1 MMMTS
6 STFHVGAF
14 PVSGSTLRGSQGSRQ
29 VLHRAR
35 YIPVRRFDTQI
46 GIVMPPRHIIISKVV
61 MHFVGAGDCA
71 KGRYGAVLGC
81 SFRYVLIIFSS
92 LNLTQFLFNLYS
104 KRKPKCFKLRTET
117 SSSAPTPQTSTLSQ
131 SLLVSHETI
140 RSLEAELDHGASIA
154 ALRRFNDNLAKL
166 DASSWEA
173 KLRPVMNE
181 LAFNLESFNPAF
193 TAVLLRIQSTIG
205 CSDYVR
211 RDMAL
216 KKLIQPLAGEYGMH
230 NGELQAKTHRE
241 LFSDFYADLMREPLQ
256 MAVNQHPHPP
266 AASLLFQQMMRDLCI
281 TIPQRRQD
289 GGVEMSSMEAAS
301 YAMGYNL
308 AIEYL
313 ADYEKTWMLDS
324 FRTLNNQ
331 VLAPT
336 GRPLTEWL
344 FLEVHAEGE
353 AEHAAIGHDAVATLV
368 PAEHEHLLRRAMLD
382 HDRDFSAFYN
392 TLADM
397 LE

>member
-1 MMMTS
+1 M
-6 STFHVGAF
+6 
-14 PVSGSTLRGSQGSRQ
+14 
-29 VLHRAR
+29 
-35 YIPVRRFDTQI
+35 
-46 GIVMPPRHIIISKVV
+46 
-61 MHFVGAGDCA
+61 
-71 KGRYGAVLGC
+71 
-81 SFRYVLIIFSS
+81 
-92 LNLTQFLFNLYS
+92 
-104 KRKPKCFKLRTET
+104 
-117 SSSAPTPQTSTLSQ
+117 
-131 SLLVSHETI
+131 SHETI
-140 RSLEAELDHGASIA
+140 RALEAELDHGASIA
-154 ALRRFNDNLAKL
+154 ALRRFNDNLANL
-166 DASSWEA
+166 DASTWES
-173 KLRPVMNE
+173 KLRPVMSE

-193 TAVLLRIQSTIG
+193 TAVLLRVQSTIG
-205 CSDYVR
+205 YTDYVR

-241 LFSDFYADLMREPLQ
+241 LFSDFYSDLMREPLERVLSG
-256 MAVNQHPHPP
+256 APP
-266 AASLLFQQMMRDLCI
+266 PEAATLLFNQMMRDLTQGNNQS
-281 TIPQRRQD
+281 TIN
-289 GGVEMSSMEAAS
+289 SMELAS

-324 FRTLNNQ
+324 FRTLNVR
-331 VLAPT
+331 VLAPA

-368 PAEHEHLLRRAMLD
+368 PADHEHLLRRAMTD

-392 TLADM
+392 KLADM

>member
-1 MMMTS
+1 
-6 STFHVGAF
+6 
-14 PVSGSTLRGSQGSRQ
+14 
-29 VLHRAR
+29 
-35 YIPVRRFDTQI
+35 
-46 GIVMPPRHIIISKVV
+46 
-61 MHFVGAGDCA
+61 
-71 KGRYGAVLGC
+71 
-81 SFRYVLIIFSS
+81 
-92 LNLTQFLFNLYS
+92 
-104 KRKPKCFKLRTET
+104 
-117 SSSAPTPQTSTLSQ
+117 
-131 SLLVSHETI
+131 
-140 RSLEAELDHGASIA
+140 
-154 ALRRFNDNLAKL
+154 
-166 DASSWEA
+166 
-173 KLRPVMNE
+173 
-181 LAFNLESFNPAF
+181 
-193 TAVLLRIQSTIG
+193 
-205 CSDYVR
+205 
-211 RDMAL
+211 
-216 KKLIQPLAGEYGMH
+216 MH

-241 LFSDFYADLMREPLQ
+241 LFSDFYTDLMREPLQ
-256 MAVNQHPHPP
+256 MGMNQTLTSQVHCPP
-266 AASLLFQQMMRDLCI
+266 AASLLFQQMMRDL
-281 TIPQRRQD
+281 TTNPQRRQD
-289 GGVEMSSMEAAS
+289 GGEMSSMEMAS

-324 FRTLNNQ
+324 FRTLNDQ